1 MKQDYQQHPYIRCKI
16 LLESKE
22 QINQFILALCDGTN
36 SWYAVENKEG
46 DRVVNAR
53 SMLGMM
59 YATAEFDETY
69 LVNETNNGHFSSKID
84 AFRKP

>member
-1 MKQDYQQHPYIRCKI
+1 MRQDYQKHPYIRCKI

-53 SMLGMM
+53 SMLGML

-69 LVNETNNGHFSSKID
+69 LVNETNNGYFPSKID
-84 AFRKP
+84 AVRKP

>member
-1 MKQDYQQHPYIRCKI
+1 MRQNYQGQPYIRCKV
-16 LLESKE
+16 LLETKE
-22 QINQFILALCDGTN
+22 QINNFILALCDGTN

-53 SMLGMM
+53 SILGML

-69 LVNETNNGHFSSKID
+69 LVNETNNGYFPNKID